1 MSENSPLRLAIFAS
15 GRGSNAM
22 AILSAVRTGRLSRV
36 DPVLLVCDRENAPV
50 LEKAREAKIP
60 ALQILPKA
68 FPSKDEYERGILFHL
83 REKNVEAIAL
93 AGYMRLVGP
102 ALIEAYPDR
111 IVNIHPSLLPAFPG
125 LNAQKQAIDYG
136 VRVTGVTVHF
146 VDLQMDHGPVIL
158 QKCLA
163 VSPED
168 TEESLIE
175 RLLPLEHEAYVEA
188 LEGLSCGRLRISGR
202 RVFWVSDY

>member
-1 MSENSPLRLAIFAS
+1 MPGSSPLRLALFAS

-22 AILSAVRTGRLSRV
+22 AILSAVRSGRLSRI

-50 LEKAREAKIP
+50 LEKAREAG
-60 ALQILPKA
+60 LPTIRLAPRA
-68 FPSKDEYERGILFHL
+68 FPTKDDYEKELLVHL
-83 REKNVEAIAL
+83 REKKVEAIAL

-102 ALIEAYPDR
+102 VLIGAFPDR

-125 LNAQKQAIDYG
+125 LHAQRQALEYG

-158 QKCLA
+158 QKTVPVL
-163 VSPED
+163 PDD
-168 TEESLIE
+168 TEETLVD
-175 RLLPLEHEAYVEA
+175 RLLPVEHEAYVEA
-188 LEGLSCGRLRISGR
+188 LDALSTGRLRISGR
-202 RVFWVSDY
+202 RVLWSHD

>member
-1 MSENSPLRLAIFAS
+1 MPESSLLRLAIFAS

-22 AILSAVRTGRLSRV
+22 AILSAVRSGKLSRI

-50 LEKAREAKIP
+50 LEKAREAGIP
-60 ALQILPKA
+60 ALQILPKE
-68 FPSKDEYERGILFHL
+68 FSSKDEYERGILSHL
-83 REKNVEAIAL
+83 REKKVEAIAL

-102 ALIEAYPDR
+102 SLIEAYPDR

-125 LNAQKQAIDYG
+125 LHAQKQAIDYG

-158 QKCLA
+158 QKCLS

-168 TEESLIE
+168 TEESLVE
-175 RLLPLEHEAYVEA
+175 RLLPLEHETYIEA
-188 LEGLSCGRLRISGR
+188 LDGLSRGLLKISGR
-202 RVFWVSDY
+202 RVVWRPD

>member
-1 MSENSPLRLAIFAS
+1 MPENSPLRLAIFAS

-22 AILSAVRTGRLSRV
+22 AILDAIRSGKLSRIN
-36 DPVLLVCDRENAPV
+36 PVLLVCDRENAPV
-50 LEKAREAKIP
+50 LEKARGAGIP
-60 ALQILPKA
+60 VLQILPKE
-68 FPSKDEYERGILFHL
+68 FSSKDEFERGILSHL
-83 REKNVEAIAL
+83 REKKAEAIAL

-102 ALIEAYPDR
+102 SLIEAYPDR

-125 LNAQKQAIDYG
+125 LHAQRQAVDYG

-146 VDLQMDHGPVIL
+146 VDIQMDHGPIIL
-158 QKCLA
+158 QKCLS

-168 TEESLIE
+168 TEESLVE

-188 LEGLSCGRLRISGR
+188 LEGLSSGRLQISGR
-202 RVFWVSDY
+202 RVFWRLD

>member
-1 MSENSPLRLAIFAS
+1 
-15 GRGSNAM
+15 
-22 AILSAVRTGRLSRV
+22 
-36 DPVLLVCDRENAPV
+36 LVCDRENAPV
-50 LEKAREAKIP
+50 LEKAREAGIP

-68 FPSKDEYERGILFHL
+68 FSSKDEYERRILSHL
-83 REKNVEAIAL
+83 REKKVEAIAL

-102 ALIEAYPDR
+102 SLIEAYPDR

-125 LNAQKQAIDYG
+125 LHAQKQAIDYG

-158 QKCLA
+158 QKCLS

-168 TEESLIE
+168 TEESLVE
-175 RLLPLEHEAYVEA
+175 RLLPLEHETYIEA
-188 LEGLSCGRLRISGR
+188 LDGLSRGLLKISGR
-202 RVFWVSDY
+202 RVVWRPD

>member
-1 MSENSPLRLAIFAS
+1 MPESSLLRLAIFAS

-22 AILSAVRTGRLSRV
+22 AILSAVRSGKLSRI

-50 LEKAREAKIP
+50 LEKAREAGIP

-68 FPSKDEYERGILFHL
+68 FSSKDEYERRILSHL
-83 REKNVEAIAL
+83 REKKVEAIAL

-102 ALIEAYPDR
+102 SLIEAYPDR

-125 LNAQKQAIDYG
+125 LHAQKQAIDYG

-158 QKCLA
+158 QKCLS
-163 VSPED
+163 VFPED

-175 RLLPLEHEAYVEA
+175 RLLPLEHETYIEA
-188 LEGLSCGRLRISGR
+188 LDGLSRGLLKIAGR
-202 RVFWVSDY
+202 RVFWGLD